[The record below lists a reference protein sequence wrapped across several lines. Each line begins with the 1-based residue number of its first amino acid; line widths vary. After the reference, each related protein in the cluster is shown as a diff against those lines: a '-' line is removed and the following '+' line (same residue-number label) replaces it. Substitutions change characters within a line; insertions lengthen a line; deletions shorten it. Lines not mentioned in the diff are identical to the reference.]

1 MNRRAPHLV
10 VSCSRCATPTEPGD
24 LRCAVCALV
33 LVAPASPSPDAPRA
47 SVLRCTDCAAA
58 IAFSAEEQAPHC
70 AFCGA
75 VMQIEH
81 PVDPLE
87 VAEARLPFSVSHDSA
102 AHALRRWLGR
112 RGWLHPRDLAT
123 GARLSHVQPIYWAA
137 WIVDA
142 RALVSWTADS
152 DHNSGLSKWAPHSG
166 TVTMDFDGIVVPA
179 TRGLSWKECAALTPH
194 YTLSS
199 ATALSD
205 DPYSDAHPANIHDG
219 TIESFD
225 AQRSAARA
233 TVLAAIE
240 ATAAARLQRTTIPGR
255 RFRNVKVG
263 VFLQALTTR
272 RVALPAW
279 VLAYRYRG
287 ALYRGVVHGQRDTC
301 VLGRAP
307 YSLAKL
313 AALALTALALV
324 AVLVLL
330 FARA

>member
-10 VSCSRCATPTEPGD
+10 IACSRCATPTEPGD

-33 LVAPASPSPDAPRA
+33 LVAPPSSADSPRA

-58 IAFSAEEQAPHC
+58 VAFSAEEQAPLC
-70 AFCGA
+70 IFCGA
-75 VMQIEH
+75 VMEVEH
-81 PVDPLE
+81 PIDPLE
-87 VAEARLPFSVSHDSA
+87 VAEARLPFSIDHDTA
-102 AHALRRWLGR
+102 ARALRLWLGR

-152 DHNSGLSKWAPHSG
+152 DHGSNLSRWAPHAG

-179 TRGLSWKECAALTPH
+179 TRGLSWKECASLTPH

-199 ATALSD
+199 AVALSD
-205 DPYSDAHPANIHDG
+205 DPYADSHPANIHDG

-240 ATAAARLQRTTIPGR
+240 ATAAARLQRGTIPGR

-263 VFLQALTTR
+263 VLLQALTTR

-287 ALYRGVVHGQRDTC
+287 SLHRGVVHGQRESI

-307 YSLAKL
+307 YSRWKL
-313 AALALTALALV
+313 AALALIALAVLAAVVYLV
-324 AVLVLL
+324 A
-330 FARA
+330 RS

>member
-10 VSCSRCATPTEPGD
+10 TACSRCATPTEPGD

-33 LVAPASPSPDAPRA
+33 MVAPAASPDAPRA
-47 SVLRCTDCAAA
+47 SVLRCTSCAAA
-58 IAFSAEEQAPHC
+58 TAFSAEAQAPHC
-70 AFCGA
+70 VFCGA

-81 PVDPLE
+81 PIDPLE
-87 VAEARLPFSVSHDSA
+87 VAELRLPFSISHDTA
-102 AHALRRWLGR
+102 AHALRAWLGR

-123 GARLSHVQPIYWAA
+123 GARLSKVQPIYWAA

-152 DHNSGLSKWAPHSG
+152 DEGSHRSAWAPHAG

-179 TRGLSWKECAALTPH
+179 TRGLSWTECASLTPH

-199 ATALSD
+199 AVPLSD
-205 DPYSDAHPANIHDG
+205 DPFSDSHPANIHDG
-219 TIESFD
+219 SIESFD
-225 AQRSAARA
+225 AQRSAARK

-240 ATAAARLQRTTIPGR
+240 ATAAARLQRGTIPGR
-255 RFRNVKVG
+255 RYRNVKVG
-263 VFLQALTTR
+263 VLLQALTTR

-287 ALYRGVVHGQRDTC
+287 SLYRGVVHGQQDAC
-301 VLGRAP
+301 VLGKAP

-313 AALALTALALV
+313 AALALAALALI
-324 AVLVLL
+324 ALVVFL
-330 FARA
+330 FARN